1 MKPIRMIASNFLSFK
16 DFDYEFED
24 RVVTLV
30 GENLT
35 EEDQGSNGSGKA
47 LSLDSDIMTITGS
60 IKMRDIK
67 IGDKILGFNGKEQS
81 VVATAP
87 QGIIDCYRITFN
99 DGTEVECNDEHLWKV
114 ASCYTPQNWKVVNLK
129 DIMKQSIRCDCGT
142 SKPYR
147 YRIPTVEK
155 IEYNHK
161 DILIDPYVLGCLLG
175 DGTLGC
181 KIKGYSKSY
190 YSQSRTILFTSKD
203 DEILNRFQDKL
214 PQGLYLKKQN
224 NCNYRIQGSKDN
236 DCDSMMTLLK
246 TYNLYLQDS
255 ETKFIPKDYIF
266 NDREIRLELLR
277 GILDTDGYV
286 DKKGLIELALIS
298 KQLIED
304 VAFVARSLGCLCHK
318 ITKMKSGYK
327 KDGQYIECKDHYRL
341 RIVPPKGLNLFHLS
355 RKKERSLQGK
365 KMNCINRRIVSIEY
379 VGKKEMQ
386 CIEVSN
392 KDGLFLT
399 NNFVVTHNSS
409 IQQIFYYSLIGSSLR
424 GSSDKKL
431 IRRGEKEARTHIE
444 IWCPMRNETLYIDR
458 VLPLKSSSK
467 LTIKINDKDVSYA
480 TVKDGNDFILKWIG
494 ISAEDLR
501 NYFIIC
507 KEYYK
512 SFFKASNTDRLALIS
527 RFINFNK
534 LDGVKDIISKEIT
547 KLNAEKRLLEN
558 DIYSLQ
564 GKLEVQMQNI
574 DKETSRDFEKE
585 KEIRISALEKEINE
599 KYDIIDSWEKKRNFL
614 EEQNSKL
621 DKEIKSSKKMISVTN
636 LELEKI
642 PSIEE
647 EEENLKLIKE
657 ELAKTNEGQKILL
670 EKQEI
675 IEAKRG
681 EIRKQLRVIL
691 INLSGT
697 ITCPKCKYKFLTLKD
712 TTLEEEEKKKKKLGE
727 EEKDCIHSEE
737 EVNKELIEYEE
748 VLTELFGLKSEAED
762 SINSI
767 LDSTRKIKKR
777 ISELETIVF
786 EKERIKKSKILEI
799 DSLNQKISEEN
810 QKISSL
816 KEKIE
821 EVRETK
827 SEINQSLIDSLNK
840 DISLFQE
847 QIESKQ
853 KEVDELSVQVIEK
866 DRWVNRFKDFKMYLA
881 AEQVKNI
888 QNRANKILEK
898 ENSDLRLIVEAF
910 KQDSK
915 GNRKDEITPYV
926 IRDEAESFWY
936 YSGGERAK
944 VEVAT
949 IIAFQQMI
957 NSTNPYGGLEFISFD
972 EVTEGLSKE
981 GLFDMVEALDS
992 MLKFPVLVT
1001 THVLDGSYL
1010 EKCKVLR
1017 IRKKDG
1023 VSKIVSQ

>member
-1 MKPIRMIASNFLSFK
+1 MKPIRMTASNFLSFK

-35 EEDQGSNGSGKA
+35 EEDQGSNGSGK
-47 LSLDSDIMTITGS
+47 S
-60 IKMRDIK
+60 
-67 IGDKILGFNGKEQS
+67 S
-81 VVATAP
+81 V
-87 QGIIDCYRITFN
+87 
-99 DGTEVECNDEHLWKV
+99 
-114 ASCYTPQNWKVVNLK
+114 
-129 DIMKQSIRCDCGT
+129 
-142 SKPYR
+142 
-147 YRIPTVEK
+147 
-155 IEYNHK
+155 
-161 DILIDPYVLGCLLG
+161 
-175 DGTLGC
+175 
-181 KIKGYSKSY
+181 
-190 YSQSRTILFTSKD
+190 
-203 DEILNRFQDKL
+203 
-214 PQGLYLKKQN
+214 
-224 NCNYRIQGSKDN
+224 
-236 DCDSMMTLLK
+236 
-246 TYNLYLQDS
+246 
-255 ETKFIPKDYIF
+255 
-266 NDREIRLELLR
+266 
-277 GILDTDGYV
+277 
-286 DKKGLIELALIS
+286 
-298 KQLIED
+298 
-304 VAFVARSLGCLCHK
+304 
-318 ITKMKSGYK
+318 
-327 KDGQYIECKDHYRL
+327 
-341 RIVPPKGLNLFHLS
+341 
-355 RKKERSLQGK
+355 
-365 KMNCINRRIVSIEY
+365 
-379 VGKKEMQ
+379 
-386 CIEVSN
+386 
-392 KDGLFLT
+392 
-399 NNFVVTHNSS
+399 
-409 IQQIFYYSLIGSSLR
+409 QQVFYYSLIGSSLR

-534 LDGVKDIISKEIT
+534 LDGVKDIISEEKT
-547 KLNAEKRLLEN
+547 KLNAEKRSLEN

-574 DKETSRDFEKE
+574 EKEISRDFEKE
-585 KEIRISALEKEINE
+585 KEIRISALEKE
-599 KYDIIDSWEKKRNFL
+599 
-614 EEQNSKL
+614 
-621 DKEIKSSKKMISVTN
+621 
-636 LELEKI
+636 
-642 PSIEE
+642 
-647 EEENLKLIKE
+647 
-657 ELAKTNEGQKILL
+657 
-670 EKQEI
+670 
-675 IEAKRG
+675 
-681 EIRKQLRVIL
+681 
-691 INLSGT
+691 
-697 ITCPKCKYKFLTLKD
+697 
-712 TTLEEEEKKKKKLGE
+712 
-727 EEKDCIHSEE
+727 
-737 EVNKELIEYEE
+737 
-748 VLTELFGLKSEAED
+748 
-762 SINSI
+762 
-767 LDSTRKIKKR
+767 
-777 ISELETIVF
+777 
-786 EKERIKKSKILEI
+786 
-799 DSLNQKISEEN
+799 
-810 QKISSL
+810 
-816 KEKIE
+816 
-821 EVRETK
+821 
-827 SEINQSLIDSLNK
+827 
-840 DISLFQE
+840 ISLFQE

-1017 IRKKDG
+1017 IRKENS
-1023 VSKIVSQ
+1023 VSKIV